1 MYVKQLEWA
10 KWAAVDEMRKEEAQA
25 AAVVAASS
33 VVTPATPP
41 AEADEEDPMNI
52 TDVEAPSTPKNKVH
66 IPPVTPSKHVTAA
79 TARAGRMTPPGQP
92 RKTPV
97 AKRTATVAAVDED
110 NDDDEDEAEEPA
122 VGGTGVG
129 RPLPPMKDSAI
140 GESVN
145 ANEAPAPP
153 PPPLCGGGC
162 NDEEE
167 LEPPDPDAVAY
178 GCPPLVF
185 GRGAVLI
192 AADPVELAAL

>member
-1 MYVKQLEWA
+1 MEG
-10 KWAAVDEMRKEEAQA
+10 RKGPRP
-25 AAVVAASS
+25 
-33 VVTPATPP
+33 TWY
-41 AEADEEDPMNI
+41 AEALGF
-52 TDVEAPSTPKNKVH
+52 VEVAV
-66 IPPVTPSKHVTAA
+66 
-79 TARAGRMTPPGQP
+79 P
-92 RKTPV
+92 RLT
-97 AKRTATVAAVDED
+97 
-110 NDDDEDEAEEPA
+110 DEDEAEEPA

-145 ANEAPAPP
+145 DNEAPGPP